1 MTPRQVMTKWNK
13 IPEKKRNSRMAK
25 QMAKSCGMR
34 SIGEVRCA
42 ADMIS
47 RGIKYAY
54 ESETWEYQVE
64 PQNYT
69 PDFTILDT
77 DNLRIEYKGKM
88 TAQTRKKMI
97 AVKKCHPDKRVC
109 IVFEKPN
116 NKLSARPNSQ
126 RYWQWAEK
134 NGFEWSEHFIKE
146 EWLE

>member
-1 MTPRQVMTKWNK
+1 MT
-13 IPEKKRNSRMAK
+13 A
-25 QMAKSCGMR
+25 
-34 SIGEVRCA
+34 
-42 ADMIS
+42 
-47 RGIKYAY
+47 RGIKYKY
-54 ESETWEYQVE
+54 EDETWQYQVD
-64 PQNYT
+64 PQHYT
-69 PDFTILDT
+69 PDFTIVDT

-134 NGFEWSEHFIKE
+134 NGFEWSEHYVKE
-146 EWLE
+146 EWL